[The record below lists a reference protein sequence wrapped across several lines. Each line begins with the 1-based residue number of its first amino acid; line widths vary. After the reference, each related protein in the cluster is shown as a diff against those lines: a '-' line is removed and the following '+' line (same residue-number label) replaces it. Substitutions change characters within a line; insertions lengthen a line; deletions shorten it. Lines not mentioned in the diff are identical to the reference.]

1 MLTVVKGCI
10 ETYIRKLYYD
20 GSIKICVLLCWLVG
34 FRVMAKWDTI
44 VFRIVLV
51 LGS

>member
-1 MLTVVKGCI
+1 MLTIVIGCI
-10 ETYIRKLYYD
+10 KTCIYD
-20 GSIKICVLLCWLVG
+20 GSIKICILLCRCVG